1 MMTTSLGI
9 VLFLGVEE
17 LDFVGPWEVLR
28 SAQINTDAD
37 LSVCTV
43 AQRRQPIECNKGLT
57 IVPQHDFASCPT
69 LDAVLVPGGR
79 GTRRERGSP
88 AILGFLRQRCADA
101 DWMISVC
108 TGVMLLSAAGL
119 ISGRRVTTHWAAI
132 AELRGFDP
140 SLEVCEGE
148 RYVRDGNLLTSAG
161 VSAGIDMSLWLLG
174 ELYGPDL
181 ARRVQKGIEY
191 FPVPPYGSA

>member
-1 MMTTSLGI
+1 MTTSLGI
-9 VLFLGVEE
+9 VLFPGVEE
-17 LDFVGPWEVLR
+17 LDFVGPWEILR
-28 SAQINTDAD
+28 SAQVNTDAD
-37 LSVCTV
+37 LSVSTV
-43 AQRRQPIECNKGLT
+43 AQRIEPIDCNKGLN
-57 IVPQHDFASCPT
+57 VLPEHDFASCRA

-79 GTRRERGSP
+79 GTRRERDNP
-88 AILGFLRQRCADA
+88 AMLDFLRQRCAEA

-119 ISGRRVTTHWAAI
+119 IAGSRVTTHWAAI
-132 AELRGFDP
+132 AELRGMDP

-191 FPVPPYGSA
+191 FPAPPYAAA